1 MTTPSQHTPQ
11 PADAAGPAPA
21 GGHVPRGRGAA
32 APETQGDLARYRRLL
47 RYMTPHLGWFVL
59 AVLGFLAAAA
69 GEAWFAR
76 LLGDIVDAYGGNA
89 AGHAMLFPMLMLAAA
104 ATRAVGAV
112 AGEFLMS
119 RISHRVVHALRREL
133 FEKLLTLPS
142 AFFERAAQGALVS
155 RLTYTTAQLRDT
167 VTDAIKIVVADGGK
181 VAVLLGM
188 MIYANWRLTLIFL
201 AVAPAVATIVRYAS
215 HRFRRIS
222 RRMQDS
228 MGAVTH
234 VASEAVA
241 GHRVTRAFGGEAYER
256 DRFVAASDRN
266 RRQNVKMAAAK
277 ASSAQIIQLFVAAAL
292 AALVALLFRP
302 EVAATMSAGDLVA
315 YLGYAA
321 LLANPIKRLSEV
333 NARLQR
339 GLAAAEDVFWQLDQ
353 APERD
358 TGQRVVARAR
368 GHIEFRDVAFRH
380 EGAARDT
387 LKGVSFTVEPGQV
400 LAVVGRSGAGKTTL
414 AGLIA
419 RFHDHEDG
427 EILLDGQP
435 VASYRLANLRDQIA
449 LVPQQVT
456 LFNDTLRR
464 NIAYG
469 RLGGSADAD
478 IAEAARC
485 AHVDQFLADLPDG
498 LDTRVGDDG
507 ARLSGGQRQRVAIAR
522 ALLKD
527 APILI
532 LDEAT
537 SALDSESE
545 RAIQAALEAVMR
557 GRTTIVIA
565 HRLSTVERADAVL
578 VLDKGRVVEMGRQDE
593 LLRAGGAFAQLY
605 ESQFADNGAEP
616 GSPSVAVPLAPAPMP
631 ADEPVARRV
640 GALERAWYA
649 HRLWPLLL
657 APLAWLFAALARHRR
672 RRFLRGRGKCWRAPV
687 PVVVIG
693 NVTVGGVGKT
703 PLTIWLAN
711 WLQARG
717 ARVGVVSRGYLGA
730 GRRLPKERYPLT
742 VTAHTPAS
750 LAGDEAPLIAQRAG
764 CPVVVGPDRVAA
776 AKRLLAD
783 APCDVLLSDDGLQ
796 HYALQR
802 DVEVA
807 VIDGARGL
815 GNGRCLPAGPLR
827 EPASR
832 LAEVDVVVANGA
844 ATGIVP
850 GELTMAARA
859 VAFRHLAT
867 GERVPAAQFAGRV
880 DGPLHAVSGIGNPD
894 RFHRTLSELGLSP
907 IGRVFPDHHVFVPA
921 ELAAPPGAWVVVTEK
936 DAAKLAEMRP
946 KPNCWALQI
955 EMVPSQEL
963 ETALAAALARVG
975 VPT

>member
-1 MTTPSQHTPQ
+1 MSASASSAPAS
-11 PADAAGPAPA
+11 ADAAQPAPA
-21 GGHVPRGRGAA
+21 ATGSPPTAA
-32 APETQGDLARYRRLL
+32 GPEGQGDLARYRRLL
-47 RYMTPHLGWFVL
+47 RYLTPHLGWFGL

-76 LLGDIVDAYGGNA
+76 LLGDIVDAYEGRTAGA
-89 AGHAMLFPMLMLAAA
+89 AVLLPALMLAAA
-104 ATRAVGAV
+104 TMRALGAV

-119 RISHRVVHALRREL
+119 RISHRVVHELRREL

-167 VTDAIKIVVADGGK
+167 VTDAIKMVVADGAK
-181 VAVLLGM
+181 VLVLLGM
-188 MIYANWRLTLIFL
+188 MVYANWRLTLIFL
-201 AVAPAVATIVRYAS
+201 AVAPAVAAIVRYAS
-215 HRFRRIS
+215 QRFRRIS

-234 VASEAVA
+234 AASEAVA
-241 GHRVTRAFGGEAYER
+241 GHHVTRAFGGEAYER
-256 DRFVAASDRN
+256 GRFVAASDRN

-277 ASSAQIIQLFVAAAL
+277 ASSAHIIQLFVAAAL

-302 EVAATMSAGDLVA
+302 EVAAGMSSGDLVA

-353 APERD
+353 APEVD
-358 TGQRVVARAR
+358 TGERVVERAQGR
-368 GHIEFRDVAFRH
+368 IEFRNVAFRY
-380 EGAARDT
+380 EGAARDA
-387 LKGVSFTVEPGQV
+387 LQDVSFTVEPGQV

-414 AGLIA
+414 ASLIA
-419 RFHDHEDG
+419 RFHDHEQG

-435 VASYRLANLRDQIA
+435 LTSYALANLRDQIA
-449 LVPQQVT
+449 LVPQRVT
-456 LFNDTLRR
+456 LFNDTLRS

-469 RLGGSADAD
+469 RLGGAADAD
-478 IAEAARC
+478 IADAVRR
-485 AHVDQFLADLPDG
+485 AHVDQFLGDLPEG
-498 LDTRVGDDG
+498 LDTRVGADG

-537 SALDSESE
+537 SALDTESE
-545 RAIQAALEAVMR
+545 RNVQAAVEEAMR

-565 HRLSTVERADAVL
+565 HRLSTIERADTIL
-578 VLDKGRVVEMGRQDE
+578 VLDQGRVVEMGGPDA
-593 LLRAGGAFAQLY
+593 LLRAGGVYAELY
-605 ESQFADNGAEP
+605 ESQFANGTEP
-616 GSPSVAVPLAPAPMP
+616 ASPGAAALPAPLAMPFDAPTT
-631 ADEPVARRV
+631 RHV

-649 HRLWPLLL
+649 DRFWPRLL
-657 APLAWLFAALARHRR
+657 APLAWLFAYLVRR
-672 RRFLRGRGKCWRAPV
+672 RRKRFQSGRAKRWRPPV

-717 ARVGVVSRGYLGA
+717 ARVGVISRGYLGA
-730 GRRLPKERYPLT
+730 GRRLPKGRYPLT

-750 LAGDEAPLIAQRAG
+750 LAGDEAPLIAQHAG

-776 AKRLLAD
+776 AQRLLAD

-796 HYALQR
+796 HYALER
-802 DVEVA
+802 DLEVA
-807 VIDGARGL
+807 VIDGTRGL

-827 EPASR
+827 EPAAR
-832 LAEVDVVVANGA
+832 LRDVDLVVANGA
-844 ATGIVP
+844 ATGVAP
-850 GELTMAARA
+850 NEHTMAARP
-859 VAFRHLAT
+859 VAFRNLAS
-867 GERVPAAQFAGRV
+867 GERVPAQRFAGRV
-880 DGPLHAVSGIGNPD
+880 DGTLYAISGIGNPD
-894 RFHRTLSELGLSP
+894 RFHRTLTELGLAP
-907 IGRVFPDHHVFVPA
+907 IDRAYPDHHPFV
-921 ELAAPPGAWVVVTEK
+921 AADVAVPPGTWVVVTEK
-936 DAAKLAEMRP
+936 DAAKLAELRP
-946 KPNCWALQI
+946 TPDCWALQI
-955 EMVPSQEL
+955 EMAPSQEL
-963 ETALAAALARVG
+963 EAALSAALTRIG
-975 VPT
+975 VKT